1 MGGLPASHATS
12 PGQSGGRAL
21 QNLVA
26 PFPASKIKSGNG
38 LAGHAT
44 AHHRR
49 VMGVRLAPSHQ
60 PDALAPLVTHLG
72 NSREAQD
79 ERVLTPPGAL
89 AGMTARWSPGSD
101 QPGEVSIAKTS
112 TVNYCTFFL
121 VITWAR
127 SPRPPETLGRRER
140 IQLGSRPAFGS
151 FCQKWTGGRTG
162 GSCEAL
168 QSILFF

>member
-1 MGGLPASHATS
+1 MLLRPGS
-12 PGQSGGRAL
+12 PWGELS

-101 QPGEVSIAKTS
+101 QLGEVLIAKTS
-112 TVNYCTFFL
+112 TVNCVSL

-127 SPRPPETLGRRER
+127 SPRPQKRSDGGNVFSWDHGRPSVHFVKNGRGVG
-140 IQLGSRPAFGS
+140 QVAVAQPSRAFC
-151 FCQKWTGGRTG
+151 F
-162 GSCEAL
+162 
-168 QSILFF
+168 